1 MNVRAAGDV
10 RSPHKRATMKTLVI
24 GLGNPILGDDG
35 VGWKVAEEV
44 KAHLPSPLFPLPLGH
59 VPDEVEGYRRQGEG
73 INVEVDCLSL
83 GGLSL
88 MERMLGY
95 DRVVLVDSMETGQG
109 PVGSVRTFPLTSLP
123 DPMAGHSA
131 SAHDTSLITALKTAE
146 SLGADIPKQ
155 VEVVAVEAQNMYDF
169 SEELSPSV
177 AAAVPEAVRIV
188 FDLLQGAPHDLS

>member
-1 MNVRAAGDV
+1 
-10 RSPHKRATMKTLVI
+10 MKTLVI

-35 VGWKVAEEV
+35 IGWKIAEELASV
-44 KAHLPSPLFPLPLGH
+44 IGQDSS
-59 VPDEVEGYRRQGEG
+59 VE
-73 INVEVDCLSL
+73 IDTAAL

-109 PVGSVRTFPLTSLP
+109 PVGSVQTFPLASLP

-146 SLGADIPKQ
+146 SIGADIPKR
-155 VEVVAVEAQNMYDF
+155 VDVVAVEAQNVYAF
-169 SEELSPSV
+169 SEELSPPV
-177 AAAVPEAVRIV
+177 ASAVPVAVQAV
-188 FDLLQGAPHDLS
+188 LDLLQGVPYDLS